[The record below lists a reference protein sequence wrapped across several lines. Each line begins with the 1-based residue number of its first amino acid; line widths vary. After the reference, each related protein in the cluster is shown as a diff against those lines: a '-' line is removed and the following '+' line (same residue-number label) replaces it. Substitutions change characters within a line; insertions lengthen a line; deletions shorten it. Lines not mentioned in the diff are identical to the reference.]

1 MFSER
6 SIFLTQLTEYNVRL
20 QQQQVSSSLFS
31 KKLIK
36 ILDSAEIFTLSSVFS
51 PFTFPSQVV
60 KEVNIRHFNPPKS
73 FMKVLNFS
81 HGSCRTS

>member
-1 MFSER
+1 MFQLKLQKKQQNSTQGNTVFSER

-31 KKLIK
+31 QKIIT

-51 PFTFPSQVV
+51 PLTFPSQVV
-60 KEVNIRHFNPPKS
+60 KKQLLR
-73 FMKVLNFS
+73 
-81 HGSCRTS
+81 